1 MAVSRC
7 NAGEERVESNA
18 LAARFVLVSRTIAV
32 CFFTRSINV
41 ADLRY
46 TPLRVRDR
54 GPKGEDAL
62 KVRGS
67 CGFVR
72 QHKSPAAEGGDAQGT
87 TSRGIA
93 IESAAARPLARNGL
107 RLPPRPEANAIG
119 DEHDARDH

>member
-18 LAARFVLVSRTIAV
+18 RWRRGSSWFRQHSRTIAV
-32 CFFTRSINV
+32 YRCTRSINV

-54 GPKGEDAL
+54 SPKGEDAL

-67 CGFVR
+67 CGFAR

-93 IESAAARPLARNGL
+93 IERCCGVPTNPEWPSSAAAS
-107 RLPPRPEANAIG
+107 
-119 DEHDARDH
+119 